1 MGEGRL
7 LASRYRL
14 DAVVGR
20 GGMGTVW
27 RARDLTLHREVA
39 VKEVVL
45 PPGLTDRE
53 REVLYE
59 RTLREARASARL
71 NHPAVVVV
79 HDVVEEDGRPW
90 IVMELVLAPSLQDV
104 LDREGPLP
112 HRRVADI
119 GMQMLGALRHAHSK
133 GILHRD
139 VKPSN
144 VLLCESGRV
153 VLTDFGIAQMEG
165 DATLTQT
172 GLVMGS
178 PAYIPPERAQG
189 ARAVPA
195 SDLWSLGATM
205 YAALEGRSPY
215 ERSDA
220 MASLQ
225 AALLEP
231 VPPPRNAGP
240 LRTVLDGLLAR
251 QPMHRMNAE
260 QAEPLLARVA
270 SMPAPAPASESAAGV
285 TMSDEPRTAL
295 DGPSET
301 VSDPADLLRRP
312 APGQDPQSVRRE
324 SPSVRRE
331 PPSGRGEPPSGR
343 REPPSVRH
351 ESPSMRREPP
361 SARRDL
367 PSVRRDPSTVGRN
380 TPVPP
385 ASRARTS
392 ADVPSTSPDRESAL
406 TGETIDQEP
415 YGRVPAPPHPSRA
428 QTQRSAGGGTPGGHR
443 RHTVLVAIIVL
454 LVVAAVLAAAYL
466 MRQQLRH
473 ADALPGYRSF
483 QKDGYTVS
491 LPSEWKW
498 GISVNGTPQIQSPDG
513 RSFLLVDTTSWPGQ
527 DATPWIQANR
537 SESAAPRMRNLPGYT
552 KISVTQTT
560 YQGAPAA
567 DWEFTFTPNGGQI
580 HVTDRFVQLKG
591 HPYALYFRT
600 PETNWTA
607 SQKIRETIYSTFHVA

>member
-7 LASRYRL
+7 LAGRYRL
-14 DAVVGR
+14 DTVVGR

-45 PPGLTDRE
+45 PPGLSEGE
-53 REVLYE
+53 RDVLYE

-71 NHPAVVVV
+71 SHPAVVVV

-144 VLLCESGRV
+144 VLLCDSGRV

-195 SDLWSLGATM
+195 SDLWSLGATL

-220 MASLQ
+220 MSSLQ

-231 VPPPRNAGP
+231 VPPPRNGGP
-240 LRTVLDGLLAR
+240 LRPVLDGLLAR

-270 SMPAPAPASESAAGV
+270 ATTPARREADAGTTV
-285 TMSDEPRTAL
+285 ADDVRTVL

-301 VSDPADLLRRP
+301 VTDPADLLRRGSLRQEP
-312 APGQDPQSVRRE
+312 APPRHDPRPPRRHTPYVPRARTAADE
-324 SPSVRRE
+324 PPTAPDSPAAETIEREPYRRVSTPSSPSSR
-331 PPSGRGEPPSGR
+331 PAG
-343 REPPSVRH
+343 
-351 ESPSMRREPP
+351 SMP
-361 SARRDL
+361 SARSSNSAQAPDSA
-367 PSVRRDPSTVGRN
+367 PSSRSSSQQGRRRN
-380 TPVPP
+380 
-385 ASRARTS
+385 
-392 ADVPSTSPDRESAL
+392 
-406 TGETIDQEP
+406 
-415 YGRVPAPPHPSRA
+415 
-428 QTQRSAGGGTPGGHR
+428 
-443 RHTVLVAIIVL
+443 TVLVTVIVL
-454 LVVAAVLAAAYL
+454 LVVGAVLAAAFL
-466 MRQQLRH
+466 IRRQVSGS
-473 ADALPGYRSF
+473 DAGAGYKTFSRDGYR
-483 QKDGYTVS
+483 VS
-491 LPSEWKW
+491 LPEDWHW
-498 GISVNGTPQIQSPDG
+498 AASVDGPPQIQSPDG
-513 RSFLLVDTTSWPGQ
+513 NSFLLVDLSPWTM
-527 DATPWIQANR
+527 DAATPGAQAR
-537 SESAAPRMRNLPGYT
+537 RQASLAPGSARLPGYRPA
-552 KISVTQTT
+552 SLNLNLT
-560 YQGAPAA
+560 YQGVPAA
-567 DWEFTFTPNGGQI
+567 DWEFTFVRGSRF
-580 HVTDRFVQLKG
+580 HVVDRFVQLKG

-600 PETNWTA
+600 PEARWA
-607 SQKIRETIYSTFHVA
+607 DSQKIRGTVYATFRVN

>member
-1 MGEGRL
+1 MDEGRV

-14 DAVVGR
+14 DTVVGR

-45 PPGLTDRE
+45 PPGLSDGE
-53 REVLYE
+53 RDVLYE

-71 NHPAVVVV
+71 SHPAVVVV
-79 HDVVEEDGRPW
+79 HDVVEEDMRPW

-104 LDREGPLP
+104 LDRDGVLP
-112 HRRVADI
+112 HRRVAEI
-119 GMQMLGALRHAHSK
+119 GVQMLGALRHAHSK

-144 VLLCESGRV
+144 VLLCDSGRV

-195 SDLWSLGATM
+195 SDLWSLGATL

-220 MASLQ
+220 MSSLQ

-231 VPPPRNAGP
+231 VPPPRNGGP
-240 LRTVLDGLLAR
+240 LRPVLDGLLAR

-270 SMPAPAPASESAAGV
+270 KTAAPAPASAPQSAAGV
-285 TMSDEPRTAL
+285 TMGDEPRTVL

-301 VSDPADLLRRP
+301 VTDPADLGRP
-312 APGQDPQSVRRE
+312 VQEQRLDP
-324 SPSVRRE
+324 PSVRRD
-331 PPSGRGEPPSGR
+331 P
-343 REPPSVRH
+343 
-351 ESPSMRREPP
+351 
-361 SARRDL
+361 
-367 PSVRRDPSTVGRN
+367 PSVRRDPSTVGRGSS
-380 TPVPP
+380 VPQ
-385 ASRARTS
+385 ARRS
-392 ADVPSTSPDRESAL
+392 ADVPATSPDRESAL

-415 YGRVPAPPHPSRA
+415 YAHTPTPRTPAPPPRTSPHGPSHPTVRA
-428 QTQRSAGGGTPGGHR
+428 TGAPGQSR
-443 RHTVLVAIIVL
+443 RHTVLVTIIVI

-466 MRQQLRH
+466 VRQQVRH
-473 ADALPGYRSF
+473 TDAHPGYVPFER
-483 QKDGYTVS
+483 DGYQVS
-491 LPSEWKW
+491 LPKGWTW
-498 GISVNGTPQIQSPDG
+498 ANSVNGTTQIQSPDKK
-513 RSFLLVDTTSWPGQ
+513 SFLQVDTTSWPMEA
-527 DATPWIQANR
+527 ATPRAQADR
-537 SESAAPRMRNLPGYT
+537 SDAGAPKPGSRLPGYSR
-552 KISVTQTT
+552 INVSSAT

-567 DWEFTFTPNGGQI
+567 DWEFTFNRDGSPI
-580 HVTDRFVQLKG
+580 HVVDRFVRLKG
-591 HPYALYFRT
+591 RPFAIYFRT
-600 PETNWTA
+600 PQENWEATA
-607 SQKIRETIYSTFHVA
+607 KVRSTIFDTFRVA